1 MKYRAKVINV
11 ITSVVTLSMLV
22 SQAGAEIT
30 EALGDWDGELI
41 NLVAI
46 APAIIFIIRR
56 VTTVEKAERG
66 LS

>member
-1 MKYRAKVINV
+1 MKYRTKIINV

-22 SQAGAEIT
+22 SQAGAEIA

-41 NLVAI
+41 NLAAI
-46 APAIIFIIRR
+46 VPAIIFIIRR
-56 VTTVEKAERG
+56 VTTVAKAERG